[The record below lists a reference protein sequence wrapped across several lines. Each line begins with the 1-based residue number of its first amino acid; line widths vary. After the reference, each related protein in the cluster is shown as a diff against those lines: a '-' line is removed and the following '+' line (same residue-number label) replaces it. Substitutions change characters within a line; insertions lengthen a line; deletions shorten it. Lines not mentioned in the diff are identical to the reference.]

1 MATLRLFAHR
11 FKKTALLLQASVL
24 TCLIASLLTVACT
37 TPPPTSGNSPHATTC
52 PDPWQAPPEFRAAWV
67 ATVTNIDWPS
77 KPGLPV
83 DTQKQEFINILN
95 QLQKMHMNAVVV
107 QIKPTADA
115 FYPSRY
121 WPWSQYLTGK
131 EGQNP
136 GYDPLAFMLK
146 EAHSRHLEFHA
157 WFNPY
162 RVSMQ
167 DHLDQLAPN
176 NPARQHP
183 DWVVSYGGKLYLD
196 PGIPAAR
203 NFIIDSIREVVRNY
217 DIDAVHFDDY
227 FYPYRIAN
235 QDFPDEATYQ
245 KYGAADF
252 SNKGDWRRNNVNLL
266 IEDLSRTI
274 KQSKPSVRLGISP
287 FGVWRNKAVD
297 PTGSDT
303 QAGQTDYDDLYA
315 DTRTWIRRGWLDYI
329 APQIY
334 WNIGFAPAA
343 YDKLIPWWINEVAG
357 TNVHLYIGQA
367 VYKIGSAPGP
377 WSNPDEM
384 PNQLQFNRQFKAVR
398 GSIFFSMK
406 DLLANRLGFT
416 DRLIND
422 IYQCPARP
430 DA

>member
-1 MATLRLFAHR
+1 MNDELKNFL
-11 FKKTALLLQASVL
+11 
-24 TCLIASLLTVACT
+24 
-37 TPPPTSGNSPHATTC
+37 PHNPTTC
-52 PDPWQAPPEFRAAWV
+52 PDPWKTPPEFRAAWV
-67 ATVTNIDWPS
+67 ATVTNLDWPS

-95 QLQKMHMNAVVV
+95 HLQKMHMNAVVV

-121 WPWSQYLTGK
+121 WPWSQYLTGIQ
-131 EGQNP
+131 GQNP

-146 EAHSRHLEFHA
+146 EAHRRHISFHA
-157 WFNPY
+157 WFNLY

-167 DHLDQLAPN
+167 DHLDLLASD

-183 DWVVSYGGKLYLD
+183 DWIVSYGGKLSFD

-203 NFIIDSIREVVRNY
+203 NFILDSIREVVRTY

-227 FYPYRIAN
+227 FYPYRVAN

-245 KYGAADF
+245 QYGAAHF
-252 SNKGDWRRNNVNLL
+252 LNKGDWRRNNVNLL
-266 IEDLSRTI
+266 LQDLSRTI
-274 KQSKPSVRLGISP
+274 KQHKPHVRVGISP

-297 PTGSDT
+297 STGSDT

-334 WNIGFAPAA
+334 WTMGFAPAA
-343 YDKLIPWWINEVAG
+343 YNKLVPWWVNEVAG

-367 VYKIGSAPGP
+367 IYKIGSAPGP

-416 DRLIND
+416 DRLINE
-422 IYQCPARP
+422 IYTCAVRP

>member
-1 MATLRLFAHR
+1 MAAFYLRTYRL
-11 FKKTALLLQASVL
+11 KKAIAFTQ
-24 TCLIASLLTVACT
+24 TCILACIIAMLLTSACT
-37 TPPPTSGNSPHATTC
+37 TNSLASTSPQTKTC
-52 PDPWQAPPEFRAAWV
+52 TDVSRTQPELRAAWV

-77 KPGLPV
+77 KPGLSI
-83 DTQKQEFINILN
+83 DAQKQEFIIILN

-107 QIKPTADA
+107 QVKPTADA

-121 WPWSQYLTGK
+121 WPWSQYLMGTQGLA
-131 EGQNP
+131 P
-136 GYDPLAFMLK
+136 GYDPLAFMLR
-146 EAHSRHLEFHA
+146 EAHKRHIEFHA

-167 DHLDQLAPN
+167 DYLDQLVAN

-183 DWVVSYGGKLYLD
+183 DWVINYGGKLYFD
-196 PGIPAAR
+196 PGIPGVR
-203 NFIIDSIREVVRNY
+203 DLLIDSISEVVRNY

-227 FYPYRIAN
+227 FYPYPVAN
-235 QDFPDEATYQ
+235 QDFPDDATYQ
-245 KYGAADF
+245 KYGAAHF
-252 SNKGDWRRNNVNLL
+252 PSKADWRRNNVNELVQ
-266 IEDLSRTI
+266 DLWRSI
-274 KQSKPSVRLGISP
+274 KQIKPRVRFGVSP

-303 QAGQTDYDDLYA
+303 QAGVTDYDTLYA
-315 DTRTWIRRGWLDYI
+315 DTRTWIPRGWLDYI

-343 YDKLIPWWINEVAG
+343 YDKLVPWWVNEVAD
-357 TNVHLYIGQA
+357 TDVHLYIGQA

-377 WSNPDEM
+377 WSNPEEM
-384 PNQLQFNRQFKAVR
+384 PNQIKFNRQFKAVR

-406 DLLANRLGFT
+406 DLFANRLGFT

-422 IYQCPARP
+422 LYKCAART

>member
-1 MATLRLFAHR
+1 MATLRLLAHG
-11 FKKTALLLQASVL
+11 FNKTALLLQASVL
-24 TCLIASLLTVACT
+24 TSLIASLLTVACA
-37 TPPPTSGNSPHATTC
+37 TPPAPSVNSPHTTTC
-52 PDPWQAPPEFRAAWV
+52 PDPWKTRPELRAAWV
-67 ATVTNIDWPS
+67 ATVANIDWPS
-77 KPGLPV
+77 KPGLSV
-83 DTQKQEFINILN
+83 DTQKQEFITILN

-107 QIKPTADA
+107 QIKPTAGV

-146 EAHSRHLEFHA
+146 EAHSRHISFHA

-167 DHLDQLAPN
+167 DHLDQLAPT

-183 DWVVSYGGKLYLD
+183 DWVVSYGGKLYFD

-203 NFIIDSIREVVRNY
+203 TFIIDSIGEVVRTY
-217 DIDAVHFDDY
+217 AIDAVHIDDS
-227 FYPYRIAN
+227 FYPYRVGN
-235 QDFPDEATYQ
+235 QDFPDEAIYQ
-245 KYGAADF
+245 QYGAAHF
-252 SNKGDWRRNNVNLL
+252 SNKGDWRRSNVNLL
-266 IEDLSRTI
+266 IEDLWRTI
-274 KQSKPSVRLGISP
+274 KQSKPHVRFGVSP

-297 PTGSDT
+297 PTGSAT

-329 APQIY
+329 APQLY
-334 WNIGFAPAA
+334 WNMGFAPAA
-343 YDKLIPWWINEVAG
+343 YDKLVPWWVNEVAG

-367 VYKIGSAPGP
+367 VYKIGSASGP
-377 WSNPDEM
+377 WSNPDEL
-384 PNQLQFNRQFKAVR
+384 PKQLHFNRHFQAVR
-398 GSIFFSMK
+398 GSLFFSMK

-416 DRLIND
+416 DRLINE
-422 IYQCPARP
+422 IYKCAARP